1 VDILRDQDF
10 SGVKCPFP
18 SPATPAGRGVL
29 AAPRTGRGP
38 STPRHTGLVTPIV
51 AENTWPAGRPF
62 RDEAA
67 RRSALSGKVA
77 VVTGASR
84 GLGAGLATHFAAAG
98 LHLGLCARHRPEMVA
113 RTRPRV
119 EGDRVEAAEAP
130 VVSAVDVAD
139 YAALEAFADA
149 VVARFG
155 RIDLWI
161 NNAGILEP
169 VGPLLDADPDE
180 VARHVSV
187 NLHGVLFGTMIFA
200 RHVAGRGG
208 EGVLCNVT
216 SGAATRPYAGWAA
229 YCATKAAVD
238 QASEVV
244 ALEERRHGLRV
255 YAVAPGVVDTDMQSM
270 VRATP
275 ANRFP
280 EVDRFRKI
288 AEDGAFNSPAW
299 VAEHLLALAFGE
311 HHGVPVRLRVP
322 DAPADGR
329 GR

>member
-1 VDILRDQDF
+1 M
-10 SGVKCPFP
+10 
-18 SPATPAGRGVL
+18 TPT
-29 AAPRTGRGP
+29 AAEG
-38 STPRHTGLVTPIV
+38 
-51 AENTWPAGRPF
+51 TWPSGQAF
-62 RDEAA
+62 SDEAA
-67 RRSALSGKVA
+67 RRGAVSGKVA

-84 GLGAGLATHFAAAG
+84 GLGAGMAAHFAAAG

-119 EGDRVEAAEAP
+119 EGDRIEAAEAP
-130 VVSAVDVAD
+130 VVGAVDVAD
-139 YAALEAFADA
+139 FAALAAFADA

-161 NNAGILEP
+161 NNAGVLEP
-169 VGPLLDADPDE
+169 VGPLLDADPAA
-180 VARHVSV
+180 VARHVAV
-187 NLHGVLFGTMIFA
+187 NLNGVLFGSMIFA
-200 RHVAGRGG
+200 RHVAGRAG

-216 SGAATRPYAGWAA
+216 SGAAKRPYAGWAV

-255 YAVAPGVVDTDMQSM
+255 HAVAPGVVDTDMQST

-275 ANRFP
+275 MERFP
-280 EVDRFRKI
+280 EVGRFQKL
-288 AEDGAFNSPAW
+288 ADEGAFNSAVW
-299 VAEHLLALAFGE
+299 VAEHLLSLAFGDLRE
-311 HHGVPVRLRVP
+311 TAVRLRIP
-322 DAPADGR
+322 DEPPNGR